1 LYGEALLSRVM
12 DANDITL
19 LKKHGI
25 TRDDLPTEAER
36 EVYDAIIE
44 YANTNGGKAPGFALI
59 TADHP
64 EFTYVADD
72 GTATDYMAKRIK
84 DAAGKRL
91 LADLL
96 NSPALAEQFEKS
108 SSENFAEFLTEQI
121 QQVKMRTSVREKVG
135 TSLKNDHDV
144 FKSEYERR
152 KEGKSFK
159 IWKSRFPRITKE
171 VGGYVS
177 GNCYAWYG
185 RSGRG
190 KSVIVT
196 EEAIEA
202 AIQGATVLF
211 WSMEMPKY
219 EVLARM
225 YTSLS
230 AREGFITEKINGI
243 EEAVGFLNSELRMA
257 TLTDEFKIALDA
269 FLDMLPDIL
278 KGDIILR
285 AVDDDDFNSRKIK
298 DLERDIELTNADVV
312 VIDPIYY
319 MDFEANTSKTAGGD
333 VAATSKRLRRL
344 TGTMNVVTHV
354 ITQADETSDEN
365 GEEGRELRAPTRKEL
380 SKSKAILQDAALT
393 IGIDTLDGQGL
404 IQLNKG
410 RDGGEGT
417 QIELTYLPNYGI
429 VRELEMGDAV
439 TNQFTTIF

>member
-1 LYGEALLSRVM
+1 MYAESFLSKVI
-12 DANDITL
+12 DTGNINAIN
-19 LKKHGI
+19 KFGI
-25 TRDDLPTEAER
+25 ERDHLPTEGEKMAYDFIISYALDNKNKTPDFRTLVAE
-36 EVYDAIIE
+36 IE
-44 YANTNGGKAPGFALI
+44 DFNYLPNVEDSFGFLS
-59 TADHP
+59 
-64 EFTYVADD
+64 
-72 GTATDYMAKRIK
+72 KKIK

-91 LADLL
+91 IAEILNNPKLSDL
-96 NSPALAEQFEKS
+96 FENS
-108 SSENFAEFLTEQI
+108 SSEKFAEQLTEELKSAI
-121 QQVKMRTSVREKVG
+121 MRTSVRDKVG

-152 KEGKSFK
+152 KEGESFK

-243 EEAVGFLNSELRMA
+243 EEAVGFLNNELRMA

-269 FLDMLPDIL
+269 FLDMLPTIL

-285 AVDDDDFNSRKIK
+285 AVDDDDFNSRKIS
-298 DLERDIELTNADVV
+298 DLERDIDLTNADVV

-344 TGTMNVVTHV
+344 TGTKNVVTHV

-365 GEEGRELRAPTRKEL
+365 GEDGRELRAPVRKEL
-380 SKSKAILQDAALT
+380 GKSKQILQDAALT

-429 VRELEMGDAV
+429 VRELLGAHSA
-439 TNQFTTIF
+439 NQFTQVF